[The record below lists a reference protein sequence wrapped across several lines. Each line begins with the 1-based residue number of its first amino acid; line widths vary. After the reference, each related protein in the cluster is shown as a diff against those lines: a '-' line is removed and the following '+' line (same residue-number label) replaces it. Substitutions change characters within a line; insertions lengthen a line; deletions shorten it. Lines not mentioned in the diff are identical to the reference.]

1 MPYLSPPISKALYAF
16 ILFPI
21 CIPFVSL
28 SSFLR
33 HVYMNARFV
42 TSLSL
47 KHYMILFYSLLFEI
61 PYMNA
66 LFVTPIPKALMLFIL
81 STTLPHDY
89 MNAQLV
95 SSLSHHGMSWYHL
108 RSLPLISTCLY
119 ECPTCSSYHLQ

>member
-1 MPYLSPPISKALYAF
+1 MICFYSIPYLYTFCISF
-16 ILFPI
+16 II
-21 CIPFVSL
+21 
-28 SSFLR
+28 SST
-33 HVYMNARFV
+33 VYMNARFV

-47 KHYMILFYSLLFEI
+47 KYYMILFYSLLFEI

-119 ECPTCSSYHLQ
+119 ECPTCSSYHWSSKSFI